1 MIKMSHQVTLSR
13 RSILTGAGALVVS
26 IGAPLAFET
35 VAGIAAAF
43 AQGVRPPLTPDQLAS
58 FLFLM

>member
-1 MIKMSHQVTLSR
+1 MNHQVTLSR
-13 RSILTGAGALVVS
+13 RSILTGAAALVVS

-35 VAGIAAAF
+35 VAGIAAVF
-43 AQGVRPPLTPDQLAS
+43 AQGARPPLTPDQLAS